1 MPTLDAA
8 REITTRSKDYVG
20 KDYFNS
26 YLVVHIQYFRNS
38 IRSSEVKAY
47 FLEFSGKL
55 STLIFHFFRIVVSNH
70 QDFVS

>member
-47 FLEFSGKL
+47 FLEFFCEL
-55 STLIFHFFRIVVSNH
+55 STPMFNGSRIEVSNH